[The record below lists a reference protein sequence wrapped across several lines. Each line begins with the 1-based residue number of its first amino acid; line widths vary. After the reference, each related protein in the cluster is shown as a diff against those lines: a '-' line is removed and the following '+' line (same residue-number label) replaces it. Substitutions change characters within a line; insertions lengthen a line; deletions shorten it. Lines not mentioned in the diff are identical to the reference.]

1 MQMQCEQH
9 VECEHGGIKQNQ
21 KIKSLPW
28 IMRSCN
34 MLLVLTALRKDS
46 YAKMFLE
53 TMIVQIIF
61 LKTCSRKIEILKF
74 GIASGWSYNKSV
86 NKHMDKKWV
95 PAYKADG
102 IWREKNTTQ
111 LWWASALKLSNIIGL
126 ALLTIQ
132 EYIIA
137 IIMIQKSMKKFSD
150 LKEIITCW

>member
-1 MQMQCEQH
+1 
-9 VECEHGGIKQNQ
+9 
-21 KIKSLPW
+21 
-28 IMRSCN
+28 
-34 MLLVLTALRKDS
+34 
-46 YAKMFLE
+46 
-53 TMIVQIIF
+53 MIAQISF
-61 LKTCSRKIEILKF
+61 LKTYSRKIEILKF

-95 PAYKADG
+95 PAYKADDL
-102 IWREKNTTQ
+102 WRGKNTMQ